1 MSVTIRLEGAKEL
14 QTALRNLSDEVR
26 EQVGRAVEG
35 TAIMLRQDIV
45 DRIQDGPASGVGYYR
60 IFDAE
65 SGYMRIYAGN
75 PDAYG
80 PSKVVAVY
88 KSDGKVNLD
97 PFHQA
102 SAPGEAPAT
111 DTGRLMGSIY
121 FDREGPLTA
130 TVGSKLAYAE
140 WLEYGTSRMAPRP
153 YFRPAV
159 EAVRPKFERALERA
173 LAGVIK

>member
-26 EQVGRAVEG
+26 EQVGKAVTG
-35 TAIMLRQDIV
+35 TAIMLRADV
-45 DRIQDGPASGVGYYR
+45 VERIQRGPASGVVYTKK
-60 IFDAE
+60 
-65 SGYMRIYAGN
+65 N
-75 PDAYG
+75 PNR
-80 PSKVVAVY
+80 V
-88 KSDGKVNLD
+88 
-97 PFHQA
+97 HQA

-111 DTGRLMGSIY
+111 DTGRLANSIE
-121 FDREGPLTA
+121 FDQVGPLTA
-130 TVGSKLAYAE
+130 TVGSRLIYALY
-140 WLEYGTSRMAPRP
+140 LEYGTSRMAPRP